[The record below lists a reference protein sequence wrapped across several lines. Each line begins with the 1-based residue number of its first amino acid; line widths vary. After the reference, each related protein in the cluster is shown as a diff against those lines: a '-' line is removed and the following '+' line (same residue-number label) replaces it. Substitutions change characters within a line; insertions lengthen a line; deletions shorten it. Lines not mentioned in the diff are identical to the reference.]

1 MAIDEITNAVNFY
14 DDSFQTDNEILNTA
28 LMEKSMVCRRY
39 HISFSA
45 IVDGK
50 KLGFMNPMD
59 LYVMLE
65 MHLIMQLKPS
75 AKSRKK
81 KNG

>member
-28 LMEKSMVCRRY
+28 LMEKY
-39 HISFSA
+39 GLPQIPYLLSA

-50 KLGFMNPMD
+50 SLD
-59 LYVMLE
+59 L
-65 MHLIMQLKPS
+65 
-75 AKSRKK
+75 
-81 KNG
+81 

>member
-50 KLGFMNPMD
+50 SWIYESDGSVCHAWKCT
-59 LYVMLE
+59 
-65 MHLIMQLKPS
+65 
-75 AKSRKK
+75 
-81 KNG
+81 